1 MNIYLEM
8 IADDGDFIFMA
19 RNIDYIR
26 FTDEK
31 IFVLTK
37 NSSHEFD
44 RHTKNDDRLM
54 TFLQG
59 IV

>member
-1 MNIYLEM
+1 M

-31 IFVLTK
+31 IFLINYSWQYHCLLRTGEYNQPV
-37 NSSHEFD
+37 
-44 RHTKNDDRLM
+44 
-54 TFLQG
+54 
-59 IV
+59 